1 MSRGQGSTVIFHR
14 IHVAV
19 YKSGPRGLVD
29 LKYVSSMAA
38 RSGILAAG
46 RGRLVG
52 VLFMVIERFEREDLA
67 ALGER
72 FRKHGRMLPEGVV
85 YQASW
90 VNPAGTQ
97 CFQVMEAPDATALQ
111 AWTERWDDL
120 VHFEIVPVLASA
132 EFWARQK

>member
-1 MSRGQGSTVIFHR
+1 MR
-14 IHVAV
+14 
-19 YKSGPRGLVD
+19 D
-29 LKYVSSMAA
+29 LNGGKVG
-38 RSGILAAG
+38 GISQG

-52 VLFMVIERFEREDLA
+52 VLFMVIERFEKENLA

-72 FRKHGRMLPEGVV
+72 FRKYGRMLPEGVV

-97 CFQVMEAPDATALQ
+97 CFQVMEAPDATALR